1 MKIIINE
8 WQFLIS
14 EGLITEEKYQDA
26 IKKLKTGD
34 KLEYTDDKGGKLTFE
49 VIFNDSGQVY
59 LKNLDSGVYKNNYFF
74 ITVSDLAKNDLTF
87 KTINVPKNLPDNL
100 KNEKKDSIKLAEI
113 LKTFP
118 TSSWKKSTFKN
129 ISKLNMGGDDIDIEK
144 PDAEDEKFKDYVK
157 VSDIQPFLDEL
168 KGLKTGNVYRLTLSN
183 GGIIDLNLID
193 NKNDSLFF
201 EYSDAKGPAK
211 TYDELINAELM
222 LDINSNSVQQMVS
235 SLTDEENVESVYN
248 ITFKK
253 IISGQGDDNNRAYK
267 KILIKNIID
276 IDLVSSA
283 DKKED
288 KKEEPTDEKHIEDLS
303 DEEID
308 DMTPEDITSMVLS
321 NPTFKAAFLSKPGF
335 WKRLVGGKPKGI
347 LAAKS
352 ILKKFNFYDNT
363 RGDKKEKDL
372 VVDFF
377 KNNEEYFIQLL
388 DKSFTRDDITLD
400 ITKKYKVKAKK
411 RTNVKGGITVFL
423 YGDGFMFKIN
433 TIYGDSRDEFRA
445 TLIIDYN
452 TDNEYRE
459 NRTIRVTDAY

>member
-14 EGLITEEKYQDA
+14 KGLITEDKYQDA
-26 IKKLKTGD
+26 IKKLNTGD
-34 KLEYTDDKGGKLTFE
+34 NLEYTDDKGDKLTFR

-74 ITVSDLAKNDLTF
+74 ITVSDLSKNNLTF

-113 LKTFP
+113 LKKFP
-118 TSSWKKSTFKN
+118 VSTWKKSTFKN
-129 ISKLNMGGDDIDIEK
+129 ISKLNIDGENIDIEK
-144 PDAEDEKFKDYVK
+144 PDAEDEKFKNYIK
-157 VSDIQPFLDEL
+157 VSDINPFLDEL
-168 KGLKTGNVYRLTLSN
+168 KGMKSGNVYRLTLSN

-211 TYDELINAELM
+211 VYNELINAELM
-222 LDINSNSVQQMVS
+222 LDINSSSVQQMVS
-235 SLTDEENVESVYN
+235 SLTNEENVESVYN

-253 IISGQGDDNNRAYK
+253 LISGNGDDNNRSYK
-267 KILIKNIID
+267 KILIKNIIG
-276 IDLVSSA
+276 IDLVSSPN
-283 DKKED
+283 KKEN
-288 KKEEPTDEKHIEDLS
+288 KKGEPVEEKHIEDIS

-308 DMTPEDITSMVLS
+308 DMTSEDITDLVLN

-335 WKRLVGGKPKGI
+335 WRKLVGGKPKGI

-352 ILKKFNFYDNT
+352 ILKKFNFHDNT

-372 VVDFF
+372 VIDFF
-377 KNNEEYFIQLL
+377 KNNEEYFVQLL
-388 DKSFTRDDITLD
+388 DKSFNRGDITLD

-411 RTNVKGGITVFL
+411 RTNIKGGITVFL
-423 YGDGFMFKIN
+423 YGNGFMFKIN
-433 TIYGDSRDEFRA
+433 TIYGDTRDEFRA

-452 TDNEYRE
+452 TEDEYRE
-459 NRTIRVTDAY
+459 NRTIKVTDAY

>member
-14 EGLITEEKYQDA
+14 KGLITEEKYQDA
-26 IKKLKTGD
+26 IKKLNKGD
-34 KLEYTDDKGGKLTFE
+34 KLEYTDDKGDNLTFE

-74 ITVSDLAKNDLTF
+74 ITISDLSKNNLTF

-118 TSSWKKSTFKN
+118 VSTWKKSTFKN
-129 ISKLNMGGDDIDIEK
+129 ISKLSMDGENIDIEK
-144 PDAEDEKFKDYVK
+144 PDAEDDKFKNYVK
-157 VSDIQPFLDEL
+157 VRDINPFLDEL
-168 KGLKTGNVYRLTLSN
+168 KGMKSGNVYRFTLSN

-211 TYDELINAELM
+211 VYNELINSELM
-222 LDINSNSVQQMVS
+222 LDIDSSSVQQMVS

-253 IISGQGDDNNRAYK
+253 LISGDGDDNNRANK
-267 KILIKNIID
+267 KILIKNIIG
-276 IDLVSSA
+276 IDLISTS
-283 DKKED
+283 DKKDSKE
-288 KKEEPTDEKHIEDLS
+288 EEPTDETHIEDMS

-308 DMTPEDITSMVLS
+308 DMTPEDITDLVLS

-335 WKRLVGGKPKGI
+335 WRKLVGGKPKGI
-347 LAAKS
+347 LAAKK
-352 ILKKFNFYDNT
+352 ILKNFNYYDNT
-363 RGDKKEKDL
+363 SGDKKEKDL
-372 VVDFF
+372 VIDFF
-377 KNNEEYFIQLL
+377 KNNQEYFIQLL
-388 DKSFTRDDITLD
+388 DKSFTRGDVTLD

-433 TIYGDSRDEFRA
+433 SIYGDTKNEFRA

-452 TDNEYRE
+452 TDGEYRE
-459 NRTIRVTDAY
+459 NRTIRVIDAY